1 MHKSATRWYQQLLPG
16 VLTLWL
22 VYLFMRP
29 YLSIN
34 GISRPFLLGVLAV
47 LAVVISGW
55 RSWRGRGWP
64 LAAGLL
70 TLSTYFVVW
79 GLVPLGYSPTP
90 DWLGHFVA
98 RFWLN
103 ARQFLRSGGVGMP
116 TNVSVL
122 LVVALIL
129 FLAVAVMGFR
139 HYQLSVLLVFAYLV
153 AVHVFNGDNLM
164 WSFLQL
170 AVITGLFALLRQT
183 GLRLSPRFW
192 LTGAGLLLVIGIV
205 YGVDQTVGTKWLA
218 EPTTAVRTKLND
230 RGFYEAL
237 TNYAKQATRTGYT
250 ENDTTLG
257 GPVYDDNTPVM
268 TVTAR
273 TAQYV
278 RVEVKT
284 RYTGKGWEIA
294 GRDTNLRRTTR
305 NGTTNATIS
314 DEDATAAYAKTGQP
328 VTVTN
333 KSPESYIGLPY
344 GKLHLTSLVPG
355 QLAASGYSTTL
366 ERLYS
371 FAGEFKRVT
380 MTQYAKTATPA
391 KLRALGNI
399 GNGGL
404 AADLQVPSSLPKRV
418 RQLASRL
425 TKNKTTTYDRVKAIQ
440 NYLLMDPHL
449 QYSKVDT
456 PTTPKN
462 RDYVDYFLFTS
473 HVGYCDNFSSA
484 MVIMLRT
491 IGIPAR
497 WAKGFNSGTQTD
509 STSGGRGIYTITN
522 ANAHSWPEVYF
533 GEYGWLPFEPT
544 PGFVN
549 DAEPQTAANTTS
561 ATASSRTT
569 QTSSTSSSS
578 QSTKTTSSSQT
589 TSSART
595 RQSQSTRQGNLV
607 PWGWILL
614 AVVLVAGL
622 WALPHVPAWL
632 FTVLSFGLTDRNF
645 ARRYRLSLALLGR
658 VAKRGRGESLGHYAA
673 QIDQRLGTRGWT
685 QVTTRYEAA
694 VFGGQQPVPPT
705 DEWRAVAKAFH
716 GSRYAHWWQRA
727 VD

>member
-1 MHKSATRWYQQLLPG
+1 MSKSATRWYQQLLPG

-29 YLSIN
+29 YLTIN
-34 GISRPFLLGVLAV
+34 GISRPYLLGVLAV
-47 LAVVISGW
+47 LAVVITGW
-55 RSWRGRGWP
+55 RSWRGQGWP
-64 LAAGLL
+64 LATGLL
-70 TLSTYFVVW
+70 ALSTYFVVW

-90 DWLGHFVA
+90 DWLAHFAA

-103 ARQFLRSGGVGMP
+103 ASQFLRSGGVGMP

-139 HYQLSVLLVFAYLV
+139 HYLLSVLLVFAYLV
-153 AVHVFNGDNLM
+153 AVHVFNGDNLV

-170 AVITGLFALLRQT
+170 ALITGLFALLRQT
-183 GLRLSPRFW
+183 GLHLTRRLW
-192 LTGAGLLLVIGIV
+192 LTGAGLLLVAGSV
-205 YGVDQTVGTKWLA
+205 YGLGQVGGTKWLA
-218 EPTTAVRTKLND
+218 DSTTAVRTRLND

-305 NGTTNATIS
+305 NGTTTATIS
-314 DEDATAAYAKTGQP
+314 DEDATAAYAKTGHQ

-333 KSPESYIGLPY
+333 KHPESYIGLPY
-344 GKLHLTSLVPG
+344 GKLHLTSLAPG

-371 FAGEFKRVT
+371 FAGEFKRVK

-404 AADLQVPSSLPKRV
+404 ATDLQVPSTLPKRV

-440 NYLLMDPHL
+440 NYLLLDPHL

-497 WAKGFNSGTQTD
+497 WAKGFNSGTETD

-522 ANAHSWPEVYF
+522 ADAHSWPEVYF

-549 DAEPQTAANTTS
+549 DAEPQTTASTNS
-561 ATASSRTT
+561 ATSSSRTA

-578 QSTKTTSSSQT
+578 QSAATSTSSKT

-595 RQSQSTRQGNLV
+595 SQQRSTRQGTLV
-607 PWGWILL
+607 PWGWVIL
-614 AVVLVAGL
+614 AVVLVVGL

-632 FTVLSFGLTDRNF
+632 FSALSVGLTAHNF

-658 VAKRGRGESLGHYAA
+658 IAKRGSGEPLGHYAL
-673 QIDQRLGTRGWT
+673 QVDQALGTTTWG

-694 VFGGQQPVPPT
+694 VFGGQQPAPPT
-705 DEWRAVAKAFH
+705 GEWRAVSKAFRR
-716 GSRYAHWWQRA
+716 SRYAHWWRTA
-727 VD
+727 D